1 MRLSGRRKALTLMS
15 LTTYEVA
22 VILVHINI
30 RCSRLDDVL
39 ILDQFSIIQV
49 HTSITLAVSNY
60 IVKPKKIVD
69 SLEEHGHV
77 NL

>member
-1 MRLSGRRKALTLMS
+1 MS

-30 RCSRLDDVL
+30 RCSRLDGVL
-39 ILDQFSIIQV
+39 ILDQFSIIRV
-49 HTSITLAVSNY
+49 HIFITFAVSSY
-60 IVKPKKIVD
+60 IVKPKKIAN
-69 SLEEHGHV
+69 SLGEHGHV